1 MALGKINITQDPN
14 ILTISNGDA
23 ARISCQWNKENIQ
36 RVRFQWRKHISS
48 TGEDNGTLLCRV
60 LVTEQNRTQEVRDN
74 TRTCNVTNNTAL
86 LTIDAVTQED
96 DGLYICEVI
105 IEIPSLI
112 KARGNGTQLCVQEGK
127 SGPSKQI
134 FTVGVIII
142 FPFLVLAAYFM
153 YKRKKRKSKTFSQK
167 RTQEHLELNQ
177 MDQDAAKAEEESN
190 STNSVEWAVST
201 LYESF
206 DYFAIKNPDDKAAT
220 PSTGNLVKPQTMEEP
235 SLTAM

>member
-1 MALGKINITQDPN
+1 MVIWFCIASYLVLHSMALGKINITQDPN

-105 IEIPSLI
+105 IEIPSLM
-112 KARGNGTQLCVQEGK
+112 KARGNGTQLYVQEVN
-127 SGPSKQI
+127 SVLTLDI
-134 FTVGVIII
+134 RLWYLTILLIIPI
-142 FPFLVLAAYFM
+142 LISVCCY
-153 YKRKKRKSKTFSQK
+153 YCKRKKEQELFLDHIYGNVKRNTRSSKKSTS
-167 RTQEHLELNQ
+167 
-177 MDQDAAKAEEESN
+177 
-190 STNSVEWAVST
+190 
-201 LYESF
+201 
-206 DYFAIKNPDDKAAT
+206 
-220 PSTGNLVKPQTMEEP
+220 
-235 SLTAM
+235 